1 MDEAAVSPGR
11 SPEKALPR
19 FAAWPVAAV
28 VVAQVAVL
36 TALSGRYGFHRD
48 ELYFVAAGHRPAWG
62 YVDQPPITPML
73 ARAAT
78 AIFGETPSGLRVV
91 ATFCGAATVVLVA
104 LAAREFGG
112 GRGAQT
118 AAAAATALSGY
129 VLVVSHMVSTNS
141 ADMLLWTVIGL
152 LGLRLLRTGD
162 GRWWL
167 AIGAAVGVAFAN
179 KWLVLVLLAALGI
192 SLLITGP
199 RAVFVSGWMIGGV
212 AIAVVLMA
220 PVLFW
225 QAGHEF
231 PMLSVAGGIS
241 TDDGTKNRLLF
252 VPMQLV
258 YLSPVL
264 VPVWLAG
271 LVRLWRDPRL
281 RWARAYALS
290 YPLACVILLLAGGKP
305 YYAVPPLL
313 ILLAAGAEP
322 ALRLLARG
330 GSPRRGYARALAV
343 AGAAISLVIGLPVL
357 PVSAL
362 GGPVLAFNKDQGEQV
377 GWPELTA
384 TVARAWQ
391 RIPAER
397 RPVSVILTG
406 NYGQAGALERFGAG
420 LGLPKP
426 YSNHMS
432 YADWGPPPD
441 TMTGP
446 VLFVGRLRPAVRNVL
461 GECERVAVQDNGFGL
476 HNDEQGTD
484 ISLCSPP
491 SAPWSRIWPRLR
503 VFY

>member
-1 MDEAAVSPGR
+1 MGEAAVSLERPL
-11 SPEKALPR
+11 LPR
-19 FAAWPVAAV
+19 FAAGPIAAV

-48 ELYFVAAGHRPAWG
+48 ELYFIAAGRRPAWG
-62 YVDQPPITPML
+62 YVDQPPVTPML
-73 ARAAT
+73 ARLAT
-78 AIFGETPSGLRVV
+78 ALFGETPSGLRVA

-104 LAAREFGG
+104 LVAREFGG

-118 AAAAATALSGY
+118 AAAVATALSGY

-179 KWLVLVLLAALGI
+179 KWLVLLLLAALGI

-199 RAVFVSGWMIGGV
+199 RAVLVSGWMIGGV
-212 AIAVVLMA
+212 VIAVVLMA

-231 PMLSVAGGIS
+231 PMLTVAGGIS

-264 VPVWLAG
+264 VPVWLTG
-271 LVRLWRDPRL
+271 LVRLWRDPPL

-290 YPLACVILLLAGGKP
+290 YPLACVILLLVGGKP
-305 YYAVPPLL
+305 YYAVPLL
-313 ILLAAGAEP
+313 LFLLAAGAEP
-322 ALRLLARG
+322 ALRWLARG
-330 GSPRRGYARALAV
+330 VRRGWAGALAV
-343 AGAAISLVIGLPVL
+343 AGAAISVVIGLPVL

-362 GGPVLAFNKDQGEQV
+362 EGPVLAFNKDQGEQV

-397 RPVSVILTG
+397 RPVSVLLTG

-420 LGLPKP
+420 FGLPKP

-461 GECERVAVQDNGFGL
+461 SGCERVAVQDNGFGL
-476 HNDEQGTD
+476 GNDEQGTE

-491 SAPWSRIWPRLR
+491 STPWSRVWPRLR
-503 VFY
+503 QFY

>member
-1 MDEAAVSPGR
+1 MDETAVTPGKTAP
-11 SPEKALPR
+11 SEVLPR
-19 FAAWPVAAV
+19 FAAGPVAAV
-28 VVAQVAVL
+28 VLAQVAVL

-48 ELYFVAAGHRPAWG
+48 ELYFLAAGDRPAWG
-62 YVDQPPITPML
+62 YVDQPPITPLL

-78 AIFGETPSGLRVV
+78 ELFGSTPAGLRVA
-91 ATFCGAATVVLVA
+91 ATFCGAVTVVLVA
-104 LAAREFGG
+104 LVARELGG

-118 AAAAATALSGY
+118 LAAAATALSAY
-129 VLVVSHMVSTNS
+129 VLVVTHMLSTNT
-141 ADMLLWTVIGL
+141 ADMLLWTAIAF

-167 AIGAAVGVAFAN
+167 AIGAAVGVTFAN

-192 SLLITGP
+192 ALLVTGP

-212 AIAVVLMA
+212 AIAAALMA

-231 PMLSVAGGIS
+231 PMLTVAGGIS
-241 TDDGTKNRLLF
+241 AGDGPESRILF

-258 YLSPVL
+258 YLSPFL
-264 VPVWLAG
+264 VPVWAAG
-271 LVRLWRDPRL
+271 LVRLWRDPDL

-290 YPLACVILLLAGGKP
+290 YPVACVILVLVGGKP
-305 YYAVPPLL
+305 YYALPLLL

-322 ALRLLARG
+322 TVRWLAGSGRRLR
-330 GSPRRGYARALAV
+330 RACAGVLAV
-343 AGAAISLVIGLPVL
+343 LGIASSVVIGLPVL
-357 PVSAL
+357 PASAL
-362 GGPVLAFNKDQGEQV
+362 AGPVLAVNRDQGEQL

-397 RPVSVILTG
+397 RRSAVILTG
-406 NYGQAGALERFGAG
+406 NYGQAGAIERFGAG
-420 LGLPKP
+420 FGLPRP

-441 TMTGP
+441 TLTGP
-446 VLFVGRLRPAVRNVL
+446 VLYVGKLRPEARAVF
-461 GECERVAVQDNGFGL
+461 GGCERVAVQDNGLPNG
-476 HNDEQGTD
+476 EQGTD
-484 ISLCSPP
+484 ISLCAPP

-503 VFY
+503 HFY